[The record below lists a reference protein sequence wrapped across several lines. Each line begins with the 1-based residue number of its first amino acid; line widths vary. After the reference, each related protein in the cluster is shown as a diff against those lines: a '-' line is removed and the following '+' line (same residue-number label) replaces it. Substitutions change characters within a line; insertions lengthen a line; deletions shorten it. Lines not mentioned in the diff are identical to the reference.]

1 MDNPSSLCGVVKKI
15 KKERL
20 MALSSRK
27 QDKQLLL
34 KILQKCTWV
43 PLLPP
48 TKASLI
54 SVQCTDMIQKKNV
67 GQW

>member
-1 MDNPSSLCGVVKKI
+1 
-15 KKERL
+15 